1 MIERLM
7 QAEARY
13 GEPEYSQKSAEI
25 DQITRALYEILDA
38 DEKQRLAQLEEAYQA
53 REAAA
58 IRSAFQEGFC
68 AAVRLALDVL
78 EHSHRDGG
86 ICH

>member
-7 QAEARY
+7 REEARY

-25 DQITRALYEILDA
+25 IRATHALCETLDA
-38 DEKQRLAQLEEAYQA
+38 DEKQRLAQLEDTYQA

-68 AAVRLALDVL
+68 AAVLLALDVL
-78 EHSHRDGG
+78 EHGRRNGG
-86 ICH
+86 SCH

>member
-7 QAEARY
+7 QEESRY
-13 GEPEYSQKSAEI
+13 GEPVYSQKSAELVRA
-25 DQITRALYEILDA
+25 TRALCETLDA
-38 DEKQRLAQLEEAYQA
+38 DEKQYLAQLEDAYQA

-68 AAVRLALDVL
+68 AAIRLALDAL
-78 EHSHRDGG
+78 EHSQNGS